1 MKYCFHPQKI
11 SKNKRKGTVGN
22 KIAGKTEK
30 RVQARSSPHLFT
42 PPTITAHICCQ
53 LYHGGLLTWKRFVLL
68 PQIHHSPSHKEE
80 FAGQRWEGDG
90 ERHSLTPSPRHS
102 SRLFPGLGGIN
113 PVKQSMPS
121 SPFLSKLCLLLSDP
135 ISAKI
140 LKTFMWFPRLHLQ
153 YWPQI
158 CKMPTLYSCPCFSYF
173 SLSFLCLPFIFK
185 ESRGNILL

>member
-1 MKYCFHPQKI
+1 MKDCFHPQKI
-11 SKNKRKGTVGN
+11 SKNTRKGTVGN

-53 LYHGGLLTWKRFVLL
+53 LYHGGLLTWKRFELL
-68 PQIHHSPSHKEE
+68 LQIHHSPSHKEE

-113 PVKQSMPS
+113 PVKQSIS
-121 SPFLSKLCLLLSDP
+121 FLSISVQALSASVWPHFCKDSQDLYVIP
-135 ISAKI
+135 QAPPAI
-140 LKTFMWFPRLHLQ
+140 LTSNM
-153 YWPQI
+153 
-158 CKMPTLYSCPCFSYF
+158 
-173 SLSFLCLPFIFK
+173 
-185 ESRGNILL
+185 